1 MLALS
6 PLANHAVVCAVQV
19 AVEAHDIG
27 ALGAVVEVRNA
38 EVEEGVSDK
47 SVQERVRKA
56 HDEIAVEVECMG
68 PAQCDAQEEN
78 EVQDGNH
85 CWLLSHQP
93 GHHSIARQD
102 K

>member
-6 PLANHAVVCAVQV
+6 PLANHAVACAVQV
-19 AVEAHDIG
+19 AVEVHDIG

-38 EVEEGVSDK
+38 EGEEGVGDK
-47 SVQERVRKA
+47 SVQEGVRKA
-56 HDEIAVEVECMG
+56 HGEIAVVEECMG
-68 PAQCDAQEEN
+68 PAQCDAQVES

-93 GHHSIARQD
+93 GHHRIARQD